1 MSSQIYCRLL
11 GLSVPHVHH
20 TLQSRHTAALMR
32 DKGILFRN
40 DKLTDE
46 DQVLTFIIDE
56 RKIVNKLKLPKG
68 YSLPKVPSD
77 QHGEKLSELTDGEWE
92 KAEQA
97 LPHDFLNLQRS
108 SDRVSVYAAPQIEAE
123 SQLRTERQKQPIA
136 IEKLITKSSEKLKE
150 PPKPIETLAQ
160 LCAAITEFLN
170 EDRSKNRGIQ
180 IMNRR
185 HELRGSQKTK
195 GFSGRRALNYTT
207 AES

>member
-1 MSSQIYCRLL
+1 MRRESTIGNGSTELSYSSQLN
-11 GLSVPHVHH
+11 
-20 TLQSRHTAALMR
+20 
-32 DKGILFRN
+32 LFN
-40 DKLTDE
+40 YKSMKFVT
-46 DQVLTFIIDE
+46 
-56 RKIVNKLKLPKG
+56 KLPKG

-180 IMNRR
+180 VHISVRTIGPNGT
-185 HELRGSQKTK
+185 EYGLPP
-195 GFSGRRALNYTT
+195 
-207 AES
+207 